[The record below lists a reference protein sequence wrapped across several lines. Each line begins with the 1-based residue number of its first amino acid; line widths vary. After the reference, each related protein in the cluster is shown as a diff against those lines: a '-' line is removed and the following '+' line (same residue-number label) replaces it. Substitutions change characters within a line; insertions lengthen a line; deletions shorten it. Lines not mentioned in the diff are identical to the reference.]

1 VLPPAARL
9 RRRAEFAA
17 TTRGGRRAG
26 RGALVVH
33 LATPQ
38 PGTNQDAP
46 SSGPRFGFAVSRAVG
61 NAVIRNKV
69 RRRLRH
75 LASERLDQLP
85 AGTTV
90 LVRALPAAAERSF
103 QQLGRD
109 LDAALAAAA
118 APRGTQRRKGSGAGR
133 AT

>member
-1 VLPPAARL
+1 MLPPAARL

-17 TTRGGRRAG
+17 TTRGGRRAA

-33 LATPQ
+33 LAPPQ
-38 PGTNQDAP
+38 PGTNQDTP
-46 SSGPRFGFAVSRAVG
+46 PSGPRFGFAVSRAVG

-75 LASERLDQLP
+75 LARERLDQLP

-90 LVRALPAAAERSF
+90 LVRALPAAADRTF

-118 APRGTQRRKGSGAGR
+118 APRGTQRRKAPRSGE
-133 AT
+133 TS

>member
-1 VLPPAARL
+1 
-9 RRRAEFAA
+9 
-17 TTRGGRRAG
+17 
-26 RGALVVH
+26 
-33 LATPQ
+33 
-38 PGTNQDAP
+38 
-46 SSGPRFGFAVSRAVG
+46 VG

-90 LVRALPAAAERSF
+90 LVRALPAAADRTF

-109 LDAALAAAA
+109 LDAALAAAV
-118 APRGTQRRKGSGAGR
+118 APRGTRRGKAPRTGDAS
-133 AT
+133 

>member
-33 LATPQ
+33 LAAA
-38 PGTNQDAP
+38 GT
-46 SSGPRFGFAVSRAVG
+46 GTPRFGFAVSRAVG

-75 LASERLDQLP
+75 LARERLDRFP

-90 LVRALPAAAERSF
+90 LVQALPAAAHRSF
-103 QQLGRD
+103 QELGRD
-109 LDAALAAAA
+109 LDAALAAASTVR
-118 APRGTQRRKGSGAGR
+118 RGKAREAGQKP
-133 AT
+133 

>member
-1 VLPPAARL
+1 
-9 RRRAEFAA
+9 
-17 TTRGGRRAG
+17 
-26 RGALVVH
+26 
-33 LATPQ
+33 
-38 PGTNQDAP
+38 
-46 SSGPRFGFAVSRAVG
+46 VG

-90 LVRALPAAAERSF
+90 LVRALPAAADRTF

-109 LDAALAAAA
+109 LDAALAAAV
-118 APRGTQRRKGSGAGR
+118 APRGARRGKAPRTGDAS
-133 AT
+133 

>member
-1 VLPPAARL
+1 MHV
-9 RRRAEFAA
+9 
-17 TTRGGRRAG
+17 
-26 RGALVVH
+26 
-33 LATPQ
+33 ATPQ
-38 PGTNQDAP
+38 PGTNRDTP
-46 SSGPRFGFAVSRAVG
+46 SGGARFGFAVSRAVG

-90 LVRALPAAAERSF
+90 LVRALPAAAARSF

-109 LDAALAAAA
+109 LDAALTAAT
-118 APRGTQRRKGSGAGR
+118 APRGTQRRKPPRTGEAS
-133 AT
+133 